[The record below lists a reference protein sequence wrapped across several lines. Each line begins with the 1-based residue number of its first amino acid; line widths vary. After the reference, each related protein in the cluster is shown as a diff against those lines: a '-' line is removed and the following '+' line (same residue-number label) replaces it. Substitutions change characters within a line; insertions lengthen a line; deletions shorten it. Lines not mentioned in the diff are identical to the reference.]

1 MQYNTVAILGLCAA
15 VLTATPALA
24 APPPS
29 FPSAASLVAPLDRE
43 FWAGVTYRDAIVG
56 AVVVATGTAVLS
68 YLTGSAVLAFTT
80 AAAVTAGFIIYEPGF
95 EVVPTPA
102 DLPTLPQLG
111 LRGPP
116 QREK

>member
-1 MQYNTVAILGLCAA
+1 MPGPDVDVIAGI
-15 VLTATPALA
+15 VLH
-24 APPPS
+24 
-29 FPSAASLVAPLDRE
+29 
-43 FWAGVTYRDAIVG
+43 RDAWKLHKQ
-56 AVVVATGTAVLS
+56 ATHT
-68 YLTGSAVLAFTT
+68 LAFTT